1 MSSDEQPQLGILML
15 AGKMAD
21 VRGCMACE
29 ATFSQPVRR
38 YVVPGS
44 TTPRT
49 PDDARAMLP
58 QYIAAA
64 RQLEREGASVITAN
78 CGLMA
83 LMQQP
88 VAEAVHV
95 PVVLSSLIALPTVA
109 RMIGARRRVGILTF
123 YADAV
128 EEENF
133 EACGWSSGEFPV
145 TVAGVSRH
153 ESWRTFLRTKETGE
167 PLYGQL
173 RDDLL
178 ATIHE
183 LLEREPDIGALVS
196 ECTMLPAVLDDV
208 RPLVPVP
215 IFDILT
221 VLDWAM
227 CGFRRGIA
235 HESEAVHAC

>member
-1 MSSDEQPQLGILML
+1 
-15 AGKMAD
+15 
-21 VRGCMACE
+21 
-29 ATFSQPVRR
+29 VRR

-44 TTPRT
+44 ATPRT

-58 QYIAAA
+58 EYVAAA
-64 RQLEREGASVITAN
+64 RQLEQDGVNVITAN

-83 LMQQP
+83 LLQQP

-95 PVVLSSLIALPTVA
+95 PVVLSSLIAVPTVA

-133 EACGWSSGEFPV
+133 TASGWSSSEFPV

-153 ESWRTFLRTKETGE
+153 ESWRTFLQTKEAGE
-167 PLYGQL
+167 PLYGRL

-178 ATIHE
+178 ATIYE

-196 ECTMLPAVLDDV
+196 ECTMLPAVLEDL

-227 CGFRRGIA
+227 CAFGRGVA
-235 HESEAVHAC
+235 HESEAFHAC

>member
-1 MSSDEQPQLGILML
+1 
-15 AGKMAD
+15 
-21 VRGCMACE
+21 
-29 ATFSQPVRR
+29 
-38 YVVPGS
+38 
-44 TTPRT
+44 
-49 PDDARAMLP
+49 
-58 QYIAAA
+58 
-64 RQLEREGASVITAN
+64 
-78 CGLMA
+78 
-83 LMQQP
+83 
-88 VAEAVHV
+88 
-95 PVVLSSLIALPTVA
+95 VVLSSLIAVPTVA

-128 EEENF
+128 EDENF
-133 EACGWSSGEFPV
+133 EACGWSSSEFPV

-153 ESWRTFLRTKETGE
+153 ESWRTFLRTKEAGE
-167 PLYGQL
+167 PLFGRL